1 MDRANESSMRRPLPD
16 LWVARIFQAMQG
28 NYGTR
33 FLNQWKTGQTL
44 ADGTDAGVK
53 NAMAFWAEKLGGFA
67 DQPERIKRTLDA
79 LPSEPPSLPQF
90 IELCRMA
97 RPDDKPA
104 LPHKLT
110 ADEQRHQREKS
121 LRLGEAVGSGKLRD
135 GIDVHWATHPRS
147 TMQIAM
153 IFDAAKHD
161 QRFKPCIE
169 QMVSD
174 GICTSEGRLLKVYRN
189 QRWESA

>member
-67 DQPERIKRTLDA
+67 DQPERIKRTLDS
-79 LPSEPPSLPQF
+79 LPADPPSLPQF
-90 IELCRMA
+90 VELCRAA
-97 RPDDKPA
+97 RQNDKPA
-104 LPHKLT
+104 IAHKLT
-110 ADEQRHQREKS
+110 NEERQHQSEMAK
-121 LRLGEAVGSGKLRD
+121 RLGDVVGAGKLRD
-135 GIDVHWATHPRS
+135 GIDAHWATHPRS
-147 TMQIAM
+147 AAHLAF
-153 IFDAAKHD
+153 IFDAAKKD
-161 QRFKPCIE
+161 KRFQPCIE

-174 GICTSEGRLLKVYRN
+174 GICTAEGRLLKAYRN
-189 QRWESA
+189 QVFDRV